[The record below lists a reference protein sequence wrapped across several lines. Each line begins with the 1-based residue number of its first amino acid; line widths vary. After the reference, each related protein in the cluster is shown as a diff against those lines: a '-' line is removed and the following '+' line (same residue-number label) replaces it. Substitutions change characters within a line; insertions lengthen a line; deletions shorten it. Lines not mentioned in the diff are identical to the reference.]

1 MTLEN
6 HSSAQEGHK
15 PIQEG
20 ANDNKKSL
28 SHKVDQHF
36 STKNSGLSLE
46 EILIRLEKIINTEE
60 VKEFAKEF
68 SALRNEALQF
78 INQETEKMKA
88 THIEAGNPEED
99 FSWEHPQLA
108 KLSGL
113 NNIFKKKYNEFRK
126 ELEEELE
133 KNKQTRL
140 EIIEK
145 LKNLYLNSDLETN
158 LFKEIRKIKEEWAN
172 AGQVAKNEF
181 KLINNNYFYHLN
193 QFYELLNLNKEY
205 LEQEYAHNLEKRR
218 QIISRAKE
226 LLEEPVIQKA
236 LNELQYL
243 HKLWKEEAEP
253 VAEELRES
261 TWEEFKAISNEVHNR
276 KAQLTEQIE
285 KSQAENLIRKNQ
297 IIEEIKRLIEESKD
311 KGHDFWQK
319 AINKVDKLRQEFLN
333 TGSVSKAFSNKNW
346 SEFNSVLKE
355 FNTIKNN
362 FYKDLKALQS
372 ANLKAKKAL
381 IKIAKDNVNSEDWEA
396 GLTLF
401 KKLQEDWK
409 KIGHVPRSASNK
421 IWEEFHNA
429 CNTFFANFREK
440 TNAES
445 ENWKMNFKAKSAL
458 LEELKILTD
467 EEGSIEKIERI
478 KNEWNTIGKV
488 PKEKMAINREFSK
501 VLKEKLKLNNI
512 SVFDIN
518 EKTSLPEDK
527 LTEKARKIK
536 KQITDLEAEV
546 VKMENNLSFFGNATR
561 ENPLLKESFK
571 KIDEKKAQIEALK
584 KSLHNIISGD

>member
-88 THIEAGNPEED
+88 DHIEAGNPEED

-205 LEQEYAHNLEKRR
+205 LEQEYAHNLEKR
-218 QIISRAKE
+218 QHIISRAKE

-319 AINKVDKLRQEFLN
+319 AISKVDKLRQEFLN
-333 TGSVSKAFSNKNW
+333 TGSVPRPFSNKNW

-396 GLTLF
+396 GLELF

-467 EEGSIEKIERI
+467 EEGSIAKIERI
-478 KNEWNTIGKV
+478 KNEWNAIGKV
-488 PKEKMAINREFSK
+488 PKEKIAINREFNK

-518 EKTSLPEDK
+518 ETSLPEDK

-536 KQITDLEAEV
+536 KQIADLEAEV
-546 VKMENNLSFFGNATR
+546 VKMENNINFFNNATR
-561 ENPLLKESFK
+561 ENPLLQESFT

>member
-6 HSSAQEGHK
+6 HSSAQEG
-15 PIQEG
+15 
-20 ANDNKKSL
+20 ANES
-28 SHKVDQHF
+28 
-36 STKNSGLSLE
+36 KNSGLSLE
-46 EILIRLEKIINTEE
+46 EILIRLEKIINTKE
-60 VKEFAKEF
+60 VKGFAKEF

-88 THIEAGNPEED
+88 DHIEARHPEED

-285 KSQAENLIRKNQ
+285 KSQEENLIRKNQ

-319 AINKVDKLRQEFLN
+319 SISKVDKLRQEFLN

-396 GLTLF
+396 GLELF

-467 EEGSIEKIERI
+467 EEGSITKIERI
-478 KNEWNTIGKV
+478 KNEWNAIGKV
-488 PKEKMAINREFSK
+488 PKEKIAINREFNK

-518 EKTSLPEDK
+518 ETSLPEDK

-536 KQITDLEAEV
+536 KQIADLEAEV
-546 VKMENNLSFFGNATR
+546 VKMENNINFFNNATR
-561 ENPLLKESFK
+561 ENPLLQESFT

>member
-88 THIEAGNPEED
+88 DHIEAGNPEED

-285 KSQAENLIRKNQ
+285 KSQEENLIRKNQ

-319 AINKVDKLRQEFLN
+319 AISKVDKLRQEFLN

-396 GLTLF
+396 GLELF

-467 EEGSIEKIERI
+467 EEGSITKIERI
-478 KNEWNTIGKV
+478 KNEWNAIGKV
-488 PKEKMAINREFSK
+488 PKEKIAINREFNK

-518 EKTSLPEDK
+518 ETSLPEDK

-536 KQITDLEAEV
+536 KQIADLEAEV
-546 VKMENNLSFFGNATR
+546 VKMENNINFFNNATR
-561 ENPLLKESFK
+561 ENPLLQESFT

>member
-285 KSQAENLIRKNQ
+285 KSQEENLIRKNQ

-319 AINKVDKLRQEFLN
+319 AISKVDKLRQEFLN

-467 EEGSIEKIERI
+467 EEGSITKIERI
-478 KNEWNTIGKV
+478 KNEWNAIGKV
-488 PKEKMAINREFSK
+488 PKEKIAINREFNK

-518 EKTSLPEDK
+518 ETSLPEDK

-536 KQITDLEAEV
+536 KQIADLEAEV
-546 VKMENNLSFFGNATR
+546 VKMENNINFFNNATR
-561 ENPLLKESFK
+561 ENPLLQESFT

>member
-60 VKEFAKEF
+60 VKGFAKEF

-285 KSQAENLIRKNQ
+285 KSQEENLIRKNQ

-319 AINKVDKLRQEFLN
+319 AISKVDKLRQEFLN

-467 EEGSIEKIERI
+467 EEGSIAKIERI
-478 KNEWNTIGKV
+478 KNEWNAIGKV
-488 PKEKMAINREFSK
+488 PKEKIAINREFNK

-518 EKTSLPEDK
+518 ETSLPEDK

-536 KQITDLEAEV
+536 KQIADLEAEV
-546 VKMENNLSFFGNATR
+546 VKMENNINFFNNATR
-561 ENPLLKESFK
+561 ENPLLQESFT

>member
-285 KSQAENLIRKNQ
+285 KEQAENLIRKNQ

-319 AINKVDKLRQEFLN
+319 SISKVDKLRQEFLN

-467 EEGSIEKIERI
+467 EEGSIAKIERI
-478 KNEWNTIGKV
+478 KNEWNAIGKV
-488 PKEKMAINREFSK
+488 PKEKIAINREFNK

-518 EKTSLPEDK
+518 ETSLPEDK

-536 KQITDLEAEV
+536 KQIADLEAEV
-546 VKMENNLSFFGNATR
+546 VKMENNINFFNNATR
-561 ENPLLKESFK
+561 ENPLLQESFT

>member
-319 AINKVDKLRQEFLN
+319 AISKVDKLRQEFLN
-333 TGSVSKAFSNKNW
+333 TGSVPRPFSNKNW

-396 GLTLF
+396 GLELF

-467 EEGSIEKIERI
+467 EEGSIAKIERI
-478 KNEWNTIGKV
+478 KNEWNAIGKV
-488 PKEKMAINREFSK
+488 PKEKIAINREFNK

-518 EKTSLPEDK
+518 ETSLPEDK

-536 KQITDLEAEV
+536 KQIADLEAEV
-546 VKMENNLSFFGNATR
+546 VKMENNINFFNNATR
-561 ENPLLKESFK
+561 ENPLLQESFT

>member
-319 AINKVDKLRQEFLN
+319 AISKVDKLRQEFLN

-467 EEGSIEKIERI
+467 EEGSIAKIERI
-478 KNEWNTIGKV
+478 KNEWNAIGKV
-488 PKEKMAINREFSK
+488 PKEKIAINREFNK

-518 EKTSLPEDK
+518 ETSLPEDK

-536 KQITDLEAEV
+536 KQIADLEAEV
-546 VKMENNLSFFGNATR
+546 VKMENNINFFNNATR
-561 ENPLLKESFK
+561 ENPLLQESFT

>member
-88 THIEAGNPEED
+88 THIEAGHPEED

-319 AINKVDKLRQEFLN
+319 AISKVDKLRQEFLN

-396 GLTLF
+396 GLALF

-467 EEGSIEKIERI
+467 EEGSITKIERI
-478 KNEWNTIGKV
+478 KNEWNAIGKV
-488 PKEKMAINREFSK
+488 PKEKIAINREFNK

-518 EKTSLPEDK
+518 ETSLPEDK

-536 KQITDLEAEV
+536 KQIADLEAEV
-546 VKMENNLSFFGNATR
+546 VKMENNINFFNNATR
-561 ENPLLKESFK
+561 ENPLLQESFT

>member
-99 FSWEHPQLA
+99 ISWEHPQLA

-285 KSQAENLIRKNQ
+285 KEQAENLIRKNQ

-319 AINKVDKLRQEFLN
+319 AISKVDKLRQEFLN

-467 EEGSIEKIERI
+467 EEGSIAKIERI
-478 KNEWNTIGKV
+478 KNEWNAIGKV
-488 PKEKMAINREFSK
+488 PKEKIAINREFNK

-518 EKTSLPEDK
+518 ETSLPEDK

-536 KQITDLEAEV
+536 KQIADLEAEV
-546 VKMENNLSFFGNATR
+546 VKMENNINFFNNATR
-561 ENPLLKESFK
+561 ENPLLQESFT

>member
-60 VKEFAKEF
+60 VKGFAKEF

-285 KSQAENLIRKNQ
+285 KSQEENLIRKNQ

-319 AINKVDKLRQEFLN
+319 AISKVDKLRQEFLN

-396 GLTLF
+396 GLELF

-467 EEGSIEKIERI
+467 EEGSITKIERI
-478 KNEWNTIGKV
+478 KNEWNAIGKV
-488 PKEKMAINREFSK
+488 PKEKIAINREFNK

-518 EKTSLPEDK
+518 ETSLPEDK

-536 KQITDLEAEV
+536 KQIADLEAEV
-546 VKMENNLSFFGNATR
+546 VKMENNINFFNNATR
-561 ENPLLKESFK
+561 ENPLLQESFT

>member
-15 PIQEG
+15 PIQER

-88 THIEAGNPEED
+88 DHIEAGNPEED

-276 KAQLTEQIE
+276 KTQLTEQIE
-285 KSQAENLIRKNQ
+285 KSQEENLIRKNQ

-319 AINKVDKLRQEFLN
+319 SISKVDKLRQEFLN

-396 GLTLF
+396 GLELF

-467 EEGSIEKIERI
+467 EEGSIAKIERI
-478 KNEWNTIGKV
+478 KNEWNAIGKV
-488 PKEKMAINREFSK
+488 PKEKIAINREFNK

-518 EKTSLPEDK
+518 ETSLPEDK

-536 KQITDLEAEV
+536 KQIADLEAEV
-546 VKMENNLSFFGNATR
+546 VKMENNINFFNNATR
-561 ENPLLKESFK
+561 ENPLLQESFT

>member
-88 THIEAGNPEED
+88 THIEAGHPEED

-319 AINKVDKLRQEFLN
+319 AISKVDKLRQEFLN

-467 EEGSIEKIERI
+467 EEGSITKIERI
-478 KNEWNTIGKV
+478 KNEWNAIGKV
-488 PKEKMAINREFSK
+488 PKEKIAINREFNK

-518 EKTSLPEDK
+518 ETSLPEDK

-536 KQITDLEAEV
+536 KQIADLEAEV
-546 VKMENNLSFFGNATR
+546 VKMENNINFFNNATR
-561 ENPLLKESFK
+561 ENPLLQESFT

>member
-60 VKEFAKEF
+60 VKGFAKEF

-285 KSQAENLIRKNQ
+285 KSQEENLIRKNQ

-319 AINKVDKLRQEFLN
+319 SISKVDKLRQEFLN

-396 GLTLF
+396 GLELF

-467 EEGSIEKIERI
+467 EEGSITKIERI
-478 KNEWNTIGKV
+478 KNEWNAIGKV
-488 PKEKMAINREFSK
+488 PKEKIAINREFNK

-518 EKTSLPEDK
+518 ETSLPEDK

-536 KQITDLEAEV
+536 KQIADLEAEV
-546 VKMENNLSFFGNATR
+546 VKMENNINFFNNATR
-561 ENPLLKESFK
+561 ENPLLQESFT

>member
-319 AINKVDKLRQEFLN
+319 AISKVDKLRQEFLN

-396 GLTLF
+396 GLELF

-467 EEGSIEKIERI
+467 EEGSITKIERI
-478 KNEWNTIGKV
+478 KNEWNAIGKV
-488 PKEKMAINREFSK
+488 PKEKIAINREFNK

-518 EKTSLPEDK
+518 ETSLPEDK

-536 KQITDLEAEV
+536 KQIADLEAEV
-546 VKMENNLSFFGNATR
+546 VKMENNINFFNNATR
-561 ENPLLKESFK
+561 ENPLLQESFT

>member
-1 MTLEN
+1 MTPEN
-6 HSSAQEGHK
+6 HPSV
-15 PIQEG
+15 QEG
-20 ANDNKKSL
+20 ANES
-28 SHKVDQHF
+28 
-36 STKNSGLSLE
+36 KNSGLSLE
-46 EILIRLEKIINTEE
+46 EILIRLEKIINTKE
-60 VKEFAKEF
+60 VKGFAKEF

-88 THIEAGNPEED
+88 DHIEARHPEED

-285 KSQAENLIRKNQ
+285 KEQAENLIRKNQ

-319 AINKVDKLRQEFLN
+319 SISKVDKLRQEFLN

-396 GLTLF
+396 GLELF

-467 EEGSIEKIERI
+467 EEGSIAKIERI
-478 KNEWNTIGKV
+478 KNEWNAIGKV
-488 PKEKMAINREFSK
+488 PKEKIAINREFNK

-518 EKTSLPEDK
+518 ETSLPEDK

-536 KQITDLEAEV
+536 KQIADLEAEV
-546 VKMENNLSFFGNATR
+546 VKMENNINFFNNATR
-561 ENPLLKESFK
+561 ENPLLQESFT

>member
-319 AINKVDKLRQEFLN
+319 AISKVDKLRQEFLN
-333 TGSVSKAFSNKNW
+333 TGSVPRPFSNKNW

-396 GLTLF
+396 GLELF

-467 EEGSIEKIERI
+467 EEGSITKIERI
-478 KNEWNTIGKV
+478 KNEWNAIGKV
-488 PKEKMAINREFSK
+488 PKEKIAINREFNK

-518 EKTSLPEDK
+518 ETSLPEDK

-536 KQITDLEAEV
+536 KQIADLEAEV
-546 VKMENNLSFFGNATR
+546 VKMENNINFFNNATR
-561 ENPLLKESFK
+561 ENPLLQESFT

>member
-46 EILIRLEKIINTEE
+46 EILIRLEKIINTKE

-285 KSQAENLIRKNQ
+285 KSQEENLIRKNQ

-319 AINKVDKLRQEFLN
+319 SISKVDKLRQEFLN

-467 EEGSIEKIERI
+467 EEGSITKIERI
-478 KNEWNTIGKV
+478 KNEWNAIGKV
-488 PKEKMAINREFSK
+488 PKEKIAINREFNK

-518 EKTSLPEDK
+518 ETSLPEDK

-536 KQITDLEAEV
+536 KQIADLEAEV
-546 VKMENNLSFFGNATR
+546 VKMENNINFFNNATR
-561 ENPLLKESFK
+561 ENPLLQESFT

>member
-88 THIEAGNPEED
+88 DHIEAGNPEED

-285 KSQAENLIRKNQ
+285 KSQEENLIRKNQ

-319 AINKVDKLRQEFLN
+319 AISKVDKLRQEFLN

-467 EEGSIEKIERI
+467 EEGSIAKIERI
-478 KNEWNTIGKV
+478 KNEWNAIGKV
-488 PKEKMAINREFSK
+488 PKEKIAINREFNK

-518 EKTSLPEDK
+518 ETSLPEDK

-536 KQITDLEAEV
+536 KQIADLEAEV
-546 VKMENNLSFFGNATR
+546 VKMENNINFFNNATR
-561 ENPLLKESFK
+561 ENPLLQESFT

>member
-60 VKEFAKEF
+60 VKGFAKEF

-285 KSQAENLIRKNQ
+285 KEQAENLIRKNQ

-319 AINKVDKLRQEFLN
+319 AISKVDKLRQEFLN

-467 EEGSIEKIERI
+467 EEGSIAKIERI
-478 KNEWNTIGKV
+478 KNEWNAIGKV
-488 PKEKMAINREFSK
+488 PKEKIAINREFNK

-518 EKTSLPEDK
+518 ETSLPEDK

-536 KQITDLEAEV
+536 KQIADLEAEV
-546 VKMENNLSFFGNATR
+546 VKMENNINFFNNATR
-561 ENPLLKESFK
+561 ENPLLQESFT

>member
-319 AINKVDKLRQEFLN
+319 AISKVDKLRQEFLN

-467 EEGSIEKIERI
+467 EEGSITKIERI
-478 KNEWNTIGKV
+478 KNEWNAIGKV
-488 PKEKMAINREFSK
+488 PKEKIAINREFNK

-518 EKTSLPEDK
+518 ETSLPEDK

-536 KQITDLEAEV
+536 KQIADLEAEV
-546 VKMENNLSFFGNATR
+546 VKMENNINFFNNATR
-561 ENPLLKESFK
+561 ENPLLQESFT

>member
-285 KSQAENLIRKNQ
+285 KSQEENLIRKNQ

-319 AINKVDKLRQEFLN
+319 AISKVDKLRQEFLN

-396 GLTLF
+396 GLELF

-467 EEGSIEKIERI
+467 EEGSIAKIERI
-478 KNEWNTIGKV
+478 KNEWNAIGKV
-488 PKEKMAINREFSK
+488 PKEKIAINREFNK

-518 EKTSLPEDK
+518 ETSLPEDK

-536 KQITDLEAEV
+536 KQIADLEAEV
-546 VKMENNLSFFGNATR
+546 VKMENNINFFNNATR
-561 ENPLLKESFK
+561 ENPLLQESFT

>member
-285 KSQAENLIRKNQ
+285 KSQEENLIRKNQ

-319 AINKVDKLRQEFLN
+319 SISKVDKLRQEFLN

-467 EEGSIEKIERI
+467 EEGSITKIERI
-478 KNEWNTIGKV
+478 KNEWNAIGKV
-488 PKEKMAINREFSK
+488 PKEKIAINREFNK

-518 EKTSLPEDK
+518 ETSLPEDK

-536 KQITDLEAEV
+536 KQIADLEAEV
-546 VKMENNLSFFGNATR
+546 VKMENNINFFNNATR
-561 ENPLLKESFK
+561 ENPLLQESFT

>member
-88 THIEAGNPEED
+88 DHIEAGNPEED

-276 KAQLTEQIE
+276 KTQLTEQIE
-285 KSQAENLIRKNQ
+285 KSQEENLIRKNQ

-319 AINKVDKLRQEFLN
+319 SISKVDKLRQEFLN

-396 GLTLF
+396 GLELF

-467 EEGSIEKIERI
+467 EEGSIAKIERI
-478 KNEWNTIGKV
+478 KNEWNAIGKV
-488 PKEKMAINREFSK
+488 PKEKIAINREFNK

-518 EKTSLPEDK
+518 ETSLPEDK

-536 KQITDLEAEV
+536 KQIADLEAEV
-546 VKMENNLSFFGNATR
+546 VKMENNINFFNNATR
-561 ENPLLKESFK
+561 ENPLLQESFT

>member
-285 KSQAENLIRKNQ
+285 KSQEENLIRKNQ

-319 AINKVDKLRQEFLN
+319 AISKVDKLRQEFLN

-396 GLTLF
+396 GLELF

-458 LEELKILTD
+458 LEE
-467 EEGSIEKIERI
+467 GSITKIERI
-478 KNEWNTIGKV
+478 KNEWNAIGKV
-488 PKEKMAINREFSK
+488 PKEKIAINREFNK

-518 EKTSLPEDK
+518 ETSLPEDK

-536 KQITDLEAEV
+536 KQIADLEAEV
-546 VKMENNLSFFGNATR
+546 VKMENNINFFNNATR
-561 ENPLLKESFK
+561 ENPLLQESFT

>member
-285 KSQAENLIRKNQ
+285 KEQAENLIRKNQ

-319 AINKVDKLRQEFLN
+319 AISKVDKLRQEFLN

-467 EEGSIEKIERI
+467 EEGSIAKIERI
-478 KNEWNTIGKV
+478 KNEWNAIGKV
-488 PKEKMAINREFSK
+488 PKEKIAINREFNK

-518 EKTSLPEDK
+518 ETSLPEDK

-536 KQITDLEAEV
+536 KQIADLEAEV
-546 VKMENNLSFFGNATR
+546 VKMENNINFFNNATR
-561 ENPLLKESFK
+561 ENPLLQESFT

>member
-88 THIEAGNPEED
+88 DHIEAGNPEED

-319 AINKVDKLRQEFLN
+319 AISKVDKLRQEFLN

-396 GLTLF
+396 GLELF

-409 KIGHVPRSASNK
+409 KIGHVPRSTSNK

-467 EEGSIEKIERI
+467 EEGSITKIERI
-478 KNEWNTIGKV
+478 KNEWNAIGKV
-488 PKEKMAINREFSK
+488 PKEKIAINREFNK

-518 EKTSLPEDK
+518 ETSLPEDK

-536 KQITDLEAEV
+536 KQIADLEAEV
-546 VKMENNLSFFGNATR
+546 VKMENNINFFNNATR
-561 ENPLLKESFK
+561 ENPLLQESFT

>member
-285 KSQAENLIRKNQ
+285 KSQEENLIRKNQ

-319 AINKVDKLRQEFLN
+319 AISKVDKLRQEFLN

-396 GLTLF
+396 GLELF

-467 EEGSIEKIERI
+467 EEGSITKIERI
-478 KNEWNTIGKV
+478 KNEWNAIGKV
-488 PKEKMAINREFSK
+488 PKEKIAINREFNK

-518 EKTSLPEDK
+518 ETSLPEDK

-536 KQITDLEAEV
+536 KQIADLEAEV
-546 VKMENNLSFFGNATR
+546 VKMENNINFFNNATR
-561 ENPLLKESFK
+561 ENPLLQESFT

>member
-46 EILIRLEKIINTEE
+46 EILIRLEKIINTKE

-285 KSQAENLIRKNQ
+285 KSQEENLIRKNQ

-319 AINKVDKLRQEFLN
+319 AISKVDKLRQEFLN

-467 EEGSIEKIERI
+467 EEGSITKIERI
-478 KNEWNTIGKV
+478 KNEWNAIGKV
-488 PKEKMAINREFSK
+488 PKEKIAINREFNK

-518 EKTSLPEDK
+518 ETSLPEDK

-536 KQITDLEAEV
+536 KQIADLEAEV
-546 VKMENNLSFFGNATR
+546 VKMENNINFFNNATR
-561 ENPLLKESFK
+561 ENPLLQESFT

>member
-1 MTLEN
+1 
-6 HSSAQEGHK
+6 
-15 PIQEG
+15 
-20 ANDNKKSL
+20 
-28 SHKVDQHF
+28 
-36 STKNSGLSLE
+36 
-46 EILIRLEKIINTEE
+46 
-60 VKEFAKEF
+60 
-68 SALRNEALQF
+68 
-78 INQETEKMKA
+78 MKA

-285 KSQAENLIRKNQ
+285 KSQEENLIRKNQ

-319 AINKVDKLRQEFLN
+319 AISKVDKLRQEFLN

-467 EEGSIEKIERI
+467 EEGSITKIERI
-478 KNEWNTIGKV
+478 KNEWNAIGKV
-488 PKEKMAINREFSK
+488 PKEKIAINREFNK

-518 EKTSLPEDK
+518 ETSLPEDK

-536 KQITDLEAEV
+536 KQIADLEAEV
-546 VKMENNLSFFGNATR
+546 VK
-561 ENPLLKESFK
+561 
-571 KIDEKKAQIEALK
+571 KIGRA
-584 KSLHNIISGD
+584 HV